1 MVKDCLENLLKF
13 VNFCSCGLHKTYFD
27 GFEKAEV
34 EDGDEEEGDEEH
46 GDEVGDED
54 VVARVRFVNSQC
66 CRTQHRHLMKVKI
79 YQFCQI

>member
-1 MVKDCLENLLKF
+1 MVKDCLENLMKLI
-13 VNFCSCGLHKTYFD
+13 NFCSRLLHKTYFD

-54 VVARVRFVNSQC
+54 GGVFVRVFVGVFC
-66 CRTQHRHLMKVKI
+66 EGRTYI
-79 YQFCQI
+79 